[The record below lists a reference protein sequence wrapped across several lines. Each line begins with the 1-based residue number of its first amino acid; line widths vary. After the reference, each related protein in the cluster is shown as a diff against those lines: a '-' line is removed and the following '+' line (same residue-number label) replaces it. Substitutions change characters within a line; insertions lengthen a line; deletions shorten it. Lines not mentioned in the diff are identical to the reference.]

1 MKVYTKGTVAYLQG
15 DLTHSGVTGNICNLL
30 ADSLQRVASRGDK
43 KIRIDCKRILKSDI
57 RGLQMLYV
65 WMQSARNRGVEPEL
79 INQSYSLR
87 LAMERMRFTYC
98 FTDISNRNN
107 IRILFSGRK

>member
-1 MKVYTKGTVAYLQG
+1 LKICKKGTVAYLQG
-15 DLTHSGVTGNICNLL
+15 DLTHSGVTDNITNLL
-30 ADSLQRVASRGDK
+30 EVSLQNIVSRGDN
-43 KIRIDCKRILKSDI
+43 KIRINCEKILKTDI

-65 WMQSARNRGVEPEL
+65 WMQGARNRGVEPEL

-87 LAMERMRFTYC
+87 LAMERMQFTFC

-107 IRILFSGRK
+107 IRILYNGRN